1 MVYNEIMT
9 RDWYSHLM
17 VLENDVRVDQAAAPG
32 EAEIGYQPGRL
43 PVLLS
48 APHAARH
55 IRAGQLK
62 HGEPMTAGL
71 ARWVAEET
79 GAHVLYLRRRTNG
92 DPNSDFYSPYK
103 QALRA
108 AHTQT
113 PFCFM
118 VDVHGAS
125 DRHNFG
131 LALGSMGGQSCAR
144 LLPEILAALAEQ
156 GFSPRGRGLLRVDL
170 DEKFKGLGSPVRET
184 LTRFAWHELHL
195 PCLQVEIHAQ
205 LRDVQAQSE
214 LKRTAAALRALV
226 LAAAAAAAD
235 CCSKSHG
242 TTLK

>member
-1 MVYNEIMT
+1 MT
-9 RDWYSHLM
+9 HPLISALAERHALPT
-17 VLENDVRVDQAAAPG
+17 VDASTIDAFLAPAEG
-32 EAEIGYQPGRL
+32 EARHG
-43 PVLLS
+43 LLFF
-48 APHAARH
+48 A
-55 IRAGQLK
+55 
-62 HGEPMTAGL
+62 
-71 ARWVAEET
+71 
-79 GAHVLYLRRRTNG
+79 G
-92 DPNSDFYSPYK
+92 DPGS
-103 QALRA
+103 RA
-108 AHTQT
+108 ETL
-113 PFCFM
+113 
-118 VDVHGAS
+118 DVAVV
-125 DRHNFG
+125 
-131 LALGSMGGQSCAR
+131 
-144 LLPEILAALAEQ
+144 LPEILAALAEQ